1 MLVLA
6 AVPAIAAMLLVS
18 PLLVRTEVPMG
29 ATLPGDTIDIDYTR
43 HDLRSVS
50 LGITDRIAS
59 ERTEH
64 LRVSGGQARYYVIE
78 SGVESPAAV
87 FEADGELML
96 QLAAF
101 VRETGVM
108 SLPPDAFPVRGGQAE
123 YSRHTLEATLD
134 GATSAV
140 SWTGQ
145 DSTDAFVP
153 PVISELES
161 KLRAL
166 IESAPNN

>member
-18 PLLVRTEVPMG
+18 PLLVRTEVPIG
-29 ATLPGDTIDIDYTR
+29 ATLPGDTLAIDYTR

-50 LGITDRIAS
+50 LGVTDRIAS

-87 FEADGELML
+87 FDVDGEQML

-101 VRETGVM
+101 IRETGVM
-108 SLPPDAFPVRGGQAE
+108 SLPPDAFPVREGQSE
-123 YSRHTLEATLD
+123 YTRHALEAALD
-134 GATSAV
+134 GGTGRIA
-140 SWTGQ
+140 WTGQ